1 MNDLGGMAVAV
12 KYRGV
17 RVRERGRI
25 GEDGFATYGF
35 GRFPSRVSLGVP
47 ERGQSRT
54 EKRGLVVYLP
64 DAPYP
69 RRRILLAALDNYTH
83 GTPTLAAVAR
93 IPNQTRA
100 VTGAPKNPARNA
112 LPLLRAVAGLLLETL
127 DRSGQASA
135 ERVWG
140 VSGGGGGGGLG
151 LTFGGR
157 QLDHFPPFFFYTP
170 HSSCAPLLPV
180 SSRSAVVVVVVVRTH
195 RQSSDSLGCRVT
207 SPLSCCRYSSIH
219 NIIVSSCRQE
229 TRSFARR
236 FRGLTKRNWKN
247 RPSPSLRSREPSHRP
262 HREPSHRLRRDPS
275 HSLGRNPSRNP
286 GPNPWRRRLR

>member
-112 LPLLRAVAGLLLETL
+112 LPLLRAVAGFLLETL
-127 DRSGQASA
+127 DKSGQASA

-140 VSGGGGGGGLG
+140 VSGGGWTWTYIRGEAARPLS
-151 LTFGGR
+151 L
-157 QLDHFPPFFFYTP
+157 PFFSTHHTRRAHHYYRYRLGPQSLLSLSAPIVNLATP
-170 HSSCAPLLPV
+170 LVVALPRLSLVAVTQVHKILL
-180 SSRSAVVVVVVVRTH
+180 SRHVVRKLV
-195 RQSSDSLGCRVT
+195 R
-207 SPLSCCRYSSIH
+207 SPGD
-219 NIIVSSCRQE
+219 
-229 TRSFARR
+229 FAV
-236 FRGLTKRNWKN
+236 
-247 RPSPSLRSREPSHRP
+247 
-262 HREPSHRLRRDPS
+262 
-275 HSLGRNPSRNP
+275 
-286 GPNPWRRRLR
+286 